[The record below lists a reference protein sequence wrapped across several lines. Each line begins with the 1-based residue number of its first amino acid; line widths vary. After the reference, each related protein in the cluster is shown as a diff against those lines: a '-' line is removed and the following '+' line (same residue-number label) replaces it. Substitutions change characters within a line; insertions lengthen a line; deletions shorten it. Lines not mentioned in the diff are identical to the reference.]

1 MSTSIHSLVR
11 EGLCAFNVHFLR
23 LLATILKELRCAVIT
38 MFKDVEYH
46 TLFQT
51 SLFTLLKAALTP
63 TPTHNLHGKEIM
75 LIVFMFVNQSATLLG
90 CFLTLAAR
98 PTVEFSCAVSRT
110 TPWNLR
116 CSFRRRDNRRFP
128 RFAISVLIWVRAAAE
143 LVVDIFMFALVA
155 RDFSGASGHVEGG
168 YRERR
173 A

>member
-1 MSTSIHSLVR
+1 MPVKDRRAFSISPRDKAVLLQCSKTLNTILYFKLAYLRSLR
-11 EGLCAFNVHFLR
+11 R
-23 LLATILKELRCAVIT
+23 LLRPPQLTIST
-38 MFKDVEYH
+38 
-46 TLFQT
+46 
-51 SLFTLLKAALTP
+51 
-63 TPTHNLHGKEIM
+63 EIM
-75 LIVFMFVNQSATLLG
+75 LILFIFVNQTATLLD